1 MRSNLYYDYPPKVI
15 IDFPEKYGMKGKDLC
30 NIWVFDWSV
39 ELEFVFVEDGDDV
52 ALLKK
57 DFDLVPYIPGLTE
70 TIKTKPSV
78 FRPGVNISFEM
89 LR

>member
-1 MRSNLYYDYPPKVI
+1 
-15 IDFPEKYGMKGKDLC
+15 
-30 NIWVFDWSV
+30 
-39 ELEFVFVEDGDDV
+39 VFVEDGDDV